1 MRSLPVYVLEFLS
14 VPDQAMGSAIAST
27 NYHLALSG
35 IVLAGGLSSRM
46 GRDKALI
53 PVEGVPL
60 LRRVSDVALS
70 CIAQVSGQVSGQVYI
85 VTPWPERYVDILPET
100 CRVIREV
107 PLPEETTPHGPL
119 VGFAQGLAHVET
131 DWVLLLACDLP
142 QLRAEVVQGWL
153 KQLEQTRENAIDQR
167 SRYAIALLPRNPKGW
182 EPLCGFYRRQ
192 CLPSLTE
199 FINQGGRS
207 FQRWLAQHP
216 VQELLVSDTR
226 LFFNCNT
233 PADLEQLEIQN

>member
-1 MRSLPVYVLEFLS
+1 MRSLRVYVLEFLS
-14 VPDQAMGSAIAST
+14 VPDQAMGSAIPNT
-27 NYHLALSG
+27 NYDLALSG

-53 PVEGVPL
+53 LVEGVPL
-60 LRRVSDVALS
+60 LRRVCDVALS

-100 CRVIREV
+100 CRVIQEV
-107 PLPEETTPHGPL
+107 PLPAETTPHGPL

-167 SRYAIALLPRNPKGW
+167 SRYANALLPRNPKGW
-182 EPLCGFYRRQ
+182 EPLCGFYRRE

-226 LFFNCNT
+226 PFFNCNT